1 MYLIFNHQI
10 YPEIVRMMNLGKSD
24 SQRRT
29 NTKHA
34 VILYTYS
41 ENDILINSSYILQ
54 TFWWSSVNPDILG
67 NGSWYP
73 QINLMTLRNFWMYPP
88 EVCWYPRILEHTRCF
103 MMIPSENYFSENSDP
118 QRLFYPSE
126 TVMVSAKT
134 KFPSDS
140 KSDILQN
147 APFYPLNM
155 LPCCSFSFKQFLS
168 CTSKKSWKLSWCTFR
183 IFWLP
188 QELSLDIGYMWI
200 SCENSDDILTQSDG
214 IFPQTQ

>member
-1 MYLIFNHQI
+1 
-10 YPEIVRMMNLGKSD
+10 
-24 SQRRT
+24 
-29 NTKHA
+29 
-34 VILYTYS
+34 
-41 ENDILINSSYILQ
+41 
-54 TFWWSSVNPDILG
+54 
-67 NGSWYP
+67 
-73 QINLMTLRNFWMYPP
+73 MTLRNFWMYPP

-155 LPCCSFSFKQFLS
+155 LPCCSFSFKQFYHVHPKILE
-168 CTSKKSWKLSWCTFR
+168 TVLMYVQDFLTATRTFSWYRL
-183 IFWLP
+183 
-188 QELSLDIGYMWI
+188 YV
-200 SCENSDDILTQSDG
+200 DILREFGWYPHTIRWYFSSNPVNHMVDWYSWQKSAKILFHTAKG
-214 IFPQTQ
+214 N